1 MVAKYEYDAWGN
13 VLTVTNSNNS
23 EITAPNHIANLN
35 PFRYRSYYYDSESGL
50 YYLMSRYYDPV
61 VHRFLNADGYLQAG
75 EDILDVN
82 MFAYCGNNPVC
93 RIDSKGNSW
102 WGIAASVAVGTIA
115 TGIGVYATS
124 KAISNSK
131 ITYSSTTITSDTRNT
146 RNETTT
152 IYRYGGTNHGNFVPS
167 SRDVETNT
175 GLSFSTVPRPGAAMT
190 TIEELNATGVV
201 YAYQDSLT
209 HITVK
214 PIGGII
220 AEWRNQGTSSVWTKT
235 IKSIV
240 VKWDGSE

>member
-1 MVAKYEYDAWGN
+1 M
-13 VLTVTNSNNS
+13 
-23 EITAPNHIANLN
+23 
-35 PFRYRSYYYDSESGL
+35 
-50 YYLMSRYYDPV
+50 
-61 VHRFLNADGYLQAG
+61 
-75 EDILDVN
+75 
-82 MFAYCGNNPVC
+82 GNNPVC

-102 WGIAASVAVGTIA
+102 WGIAATCFAIAAICAVSVVAAPILAAAAVGVGITVSVSSVIVASVAVGTIA

-131 ITYSSTTITSDTRNT
+131 ITYSSTTITSDTRN
-146 RNETTT
+146 ETTT
-152 IYRYGGTNHGNFVPS
+152 IYRYGGTNSGNFVPS

-220 AEWRNQGTSSVWTKT
+220 AEWRNQGT
-235 IKSIV
+235 IQF
-240 VKWDGSE
+240 GLRL

>member
-1 MVAKYEYDAWGN
+1 
-13 VLTVTNSNNS
+13 
-23 EITAPNHIANLN
+23 
-35 PFRYRSYYYDSESGL
+35 
-50 YYLMSRYYDPV
+50 MSRYYDPV
-61 VHRFLNADGYLQAG
+61 THRFLNADGYLQAG

-102 WGIAASVAVGTIA
+102 WGIAATCFAIAAICAVSVVTAPILAAAAVSVGITASVSSVIVASVAVGTIA

-175 GLSFSTVPRPGAAMT
+175 GLSFSTVPRPGAVMT

-235 IKSIV
+235 IKSLV

>member
-1 MVAKYEYDAWGN
+1 
-13 VLTVTNSNNS
+13 
-23 EITAPNHIANLN
+23 
-35 PFRYRSYYYDSESGL
+35 
-50 YYLMSRYYDPV
+50 MSSV
-61 VHRFLNADGYLQAG
+61 IV
-75 EDILDVN
+75 
-82 MFAYCGNNPVC
+82 
-93 RIDSKGNSW
+93 
-102 WGIAASVAVGTIA
+102 ASVAVGTIA

-152 IYRYGGTNHGNFVPS
+152 IYRYGGTNPGNFVSS

-220 AEWRNQGTSSVWTKT
+220 AEWRNQGT
-235 IKSIV
+235 IQF
-240 VKWDGSE
+240 GLRL

>member
-1 MVAKYEYDAWGN
+1 
-13 VLTVTNSNNS
+13 
-23 EITAPNHIANLN
+23 
-35 PFRYRSYYYDSESGL
+35 
-50 YYLMSRYYDPV
+50 MSSV
-61 VHRFLNADGYLQAG
+61 IV
-75 EDILDVN
+75 
-82 MFAYCGNNPVC
+82 
-93 RIDSKGNSW
+93 
-102 WGIAASVAVGTIA
+102 ASVAVGTIA

-152 IYRYGGTNHGNFVPS
+152 IYRYGGTNPGNFVHS

-209 HITVK
+209 HVTVK
-214 PIGGII
+214 PIGGTI
-220 AEWRNQGTSSVWTKT
+220 AEWRNQGTSSVWTET
-235 IKSIV
+235 IKSLV